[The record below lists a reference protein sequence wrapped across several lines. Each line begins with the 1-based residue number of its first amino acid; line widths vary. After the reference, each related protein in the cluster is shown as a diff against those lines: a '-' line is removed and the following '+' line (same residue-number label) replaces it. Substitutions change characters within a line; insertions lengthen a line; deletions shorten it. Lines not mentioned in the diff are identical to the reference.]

1 MLPQKQ
7 CSLQEKSSVS
17 NFTNKTTTFQGY
29 DETDCAGAVSGVQQ
43 LFKRESRLH
52 RYLLV
57 QHPHVGHLSLV
68 VLVQPSQLLADLLH
82 VVVLPDQ
89 LDVVLS
95 HRLQLVFQL
104 SVLAGQTAVQSAEE
118 NTAASAIKD
127 KLKNVAGLFCAMC
140 IVKKKTTAPLR
151 AIKQIFKPC

>member
-1 MLPQKQ
+1 MRLTVQVLSAV
-7 CSLQEKSSVS
+7 CSSCSS
-17 NFTNKTTTFQGY
+17 T
-29 DETDCAGAVSGVQQ
+29 
-43 LFKRESRLH
+43 RLH

-68 VLVQPSQLLADLLH
+68 VVVQPSQLLADLLH
-82 VVVLPDQ
+82 MVVLPDQ

-118 NTAASAIKD
+118 NTTVSAIKD
-127 KLKNVAGLFCAMC
+127 KL
-140 IVKKKTTAPLR
+140 TPLSTS
-151 AIKQIFKPC
+151 

>member
-1 MLPQKQ
+1 ML
-7 CSLQEKSSVS
+7 
-17 NFTNKTTTFQGY
+17 N
-29 DETDCAGAVSGVQQ
+29 ETDCAGAIGGVQQ
-43 LFKRESRLH
+43 LFKHESRLH

-118 NTAASAIKD
+118 NTAVSAIKD
-127 KLKNVAGLFCAMC
+127 KLKNAAGLFCATC
-140 IVKKKTTAPLR
+140 IVKKIYCSPELDLERPNKHLSHPQLLETIQALKSVQCLSR
-151 AIKQIFKPC
+151 RIK